1 MLLFRRA
8 SLLSLAAIAV
18 LFTSFASSEPQ
29 LDRPADRE
37 RREVKPADP
46 NPAEECLQFNCDTIP
61 SEINR
66 DNVAQLTK
74 AWQIKLIDIADTT
87 PVFVS
92 KVPTIGGIVDIL
104 VVSTMSG
111 RVMAINAENG
121 TIIWSV
127 DGPVGP
133 RWTTSSPAI
142 DPNRKYVSAYGLDG
156 YVHRYAI
163 GDGSE
168 VNRDGWPELITLKGD
183 VEKCSSALSV
193 VTTNSGDNYLYA
205 TIAAYPEP
213 GDAGDYQ
220 GHLVAINLA
229 NGEQHV
235 FNALCSDRDQHF
247 SYDAGHDCSARQ
259 AGVWA
264 RAGAIYDPIT
274 DRTFVT
280 TGNGAFDADKG
291 GFNWGTSIVAL
302 HPDGTTDHGT
312 PIDSYT
318 PVDYDDLNRKDW
330 TLSSTTV
337 VILPTDAGRFA
348 VQGGKDGRI
357 RLIDLTNLSG
367 QGGPRHLGGEMQIV
381 TLSTSGPVFARP
393 ATWRAADGTAW
404 LFVTTNHGVNAYSL
418 DTTGETPQ
426 LALRWTSS
434 VGGSTPI
441 VDGGVLF
448 YAHSKTIR
456 ALDPESGELLWSDN
470 SIGNIHWQSPIVVNN
485 ALYVADHENGL
496 TAYVIR

>member
-29 LDRPADRE
+29 LDRPAARE

-92 KVPTIGGIVDIL
+92 KVPTISGI
-104 VVSTMSG
+104 
-111 RVMAINAENG
+111 
-121 TIIWSV
+121 
-127 DGPVGP
+127 
-133 RWTTSSPAI
+133 
-142 DPNRKYVSAYGLDG
+142 
-156 YVHRYAI
+156 
-163 GDGSE
+163 
-168 VNRDGWPELITLKGD
+168 
-183 VEKCSSALSV
+183 
-193 VTTNSGDNYLYA
+193 NYLYA
-205 TIAAYPEP
+205 TIAAYPDP

-247 SYDAGHDCSARQ
+247 SYDAAHDCSARQ

-264 RAGAIYDPIT
+264 RAGAIYDPVT

-312 PIDSYT
+312 PIDS
-318 PVDYDDLNRKDW
+318 
-330 TLSSTTV
+330 
-337 VILPTDAGRFA
+337 
-348 VQGGKDGRI
+348 
-357 RLIDLTNLSG
+357 
-367 QGGPRHLGGEMQIV
+367 
-381 TLSTSGPVFARP
+381 
-393 ATWRAADGTAW
+393 
-404 LFVTTNHGVNAYSL
+404 
-418 DTTGETPQ
+418 
-426 LALRWTSS
+426 
-434 VGGSTPI
+434 
-441 VDGGVLF
+441 
-448 YAHSKTIR
+448 
-456 ALDPESGELLWSDN
+456 
-470 SIGNIHWQSPIVVNN
+470 
-485 ALYVADHENGL
+485 
-496 TAYVIR
+496 